1 MEENA
6 LEFLFAGFAVFWA
19 GLFIYLVLLQI
30 RLRDIQHEVATLE
43 ERLTESENTDI
54 SYGEA
59 INTAESTADSTTPNE
74 LSKRDTTTNAS
85 SRDA

>member
-30 RLRDIQHEVATLE
+30 RLRDIQQEVATLE

-54 SYGEA
+54 SYAET
-59 INTAESTADSTTPNE
+59 INTSESPADSITSKE
-74 LSKRDTTTNAS
+74 LSESDITSSTS